1 MFLLLPA
8 LFLVENVGNKYFQLI
23 VPESP
28 TKDYWSSI
36 YSPKNREGYIFPQ
49 KKGEVGKIVKKGCQ
63 GRVTYACC

>member
-23 VPESP
+23 VPEYP

-36 YSPKNREGYIFPQ
+36 YSSKTREGYIFP
-49 KKGEVGKIVKKGCQ
+49 KKKVKLVK
-63 GRVTYACC
+63 